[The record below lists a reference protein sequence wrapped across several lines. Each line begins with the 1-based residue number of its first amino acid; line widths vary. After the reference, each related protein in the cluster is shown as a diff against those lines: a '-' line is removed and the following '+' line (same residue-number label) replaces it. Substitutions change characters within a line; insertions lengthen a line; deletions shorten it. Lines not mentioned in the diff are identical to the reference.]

1 MTTMFPRLLVPP
13 KTSFFLLGA
22 RGTGKT
28 TWLKRHFANATR
40 FDLLDEARY
49 QRYLRDVSS
58 FQRELAA
65 VPDGSWVSIDEVQ
78 RLPALLNEVH
88 RTIEERHLR
97 FALTGS
103 SARKL
108 RRAGVNL
115 LAGRALRCTMYPLA
129 PEELGPSFDL
139 ERALQLGTLPIVWT
153 SEMPEATLGAYV
165 QLYLKEEIQG
175 EAIVRNLPGFARFLP
190 IAAICHGQLVN
201 AAGIARDAGIAR
213 TTVLEYLSIL
223 EDTLLAYRLPAFEA
237 KLRVRER
244 QHPKLFWVDPGIV
257 RAVARSRGAPSPEER
272 GRLFEGFV
280 YMLLR
285 LYMDLGKL
293 DIDEIAYWA
302 PGEAAKTEVDF
313 VLVQGLK
320 RWAIEVKTTQ
330 RVHETHFA
338 GLRAIASLSGLE
350 RRVLLHLGDENGRT
364 GDGIEV
370 WTFGRFCQALSEGS
384 LLG

>member
-1 MTTMFPRLLVPP
+1 MFPRLLTPP
-13 KTSFFLLGA
+13 RTSFFLLGP

-28 TWLKRHFANATR
+28 TWLKQHFASAMR

-49 QRYLRDVSS
+49 QRYLQDIGS
-58 FQRELAA
+58 FQRELAT
-65 VPDGSWVSIDEVQ
+65 VPDGSWVAIDEVQ

-88 RTIEERHLR
+88 RAIEERHLR

-129 PEELGPSFDL
+129 PGEMGSAFDL
-139 ERALQLGTLPIVWT
+139 DRALQLGTLPIVWT
-153 SEMPEATLGAYV
+153 SEMPEATLAAYV
-165 QLYLKEEIQG
+165 QLYLKEEVQG
-175 EAIVRNLPGFARFLP
+175 EALVRNLPGFSRFLP
-190 IAAICHGQLVN
+190 IAAICHGQLIN

-272 GRLFEGFV
+272 GRLFEGYV

-313 VLVQGLK
+313 VLVQGMK
-320 RWAIEVKTTQ
+320 RWAIEVRTAQ
-330 RVHETHFA
+330 RIHETHFS
-338 GLRAIASLSGLE
+338 GLRAIGNLSGLE
-350 RRVLLHLGDENGRT
+350 RRVLLHLGDEDGRT
-364 GDGIEV
+364 DDGIEI
-370 WTFGRFCQALSEGS
+370 WTFARFCQALSEGS
-384 LLG
+384 LIG

>member
-1 MTTMFPRLLVPP
+1 MFPRLLTPP
-13 KTSFFLLGA
+13 KTSFFLLGP

-28 TWLKRHFANATR
+28 TWLKQHFADTMR

-49 QRYLRDVSS
+49 QRYLQDIGS
-58 FQRELAA
+58 FQRELAT
-65 VPDGSWVSIDEVQ
+65 VPDGAWVTIDEVQ

-88 RTIEERHLR
+88 RAIEDRRLR

-129 PEELGPSFDL
+129 PEEMGQAFDL
-139 ERALQLGTLPIVWT
+139 ERALQIGTLPIVWT
-153 SEMPEATLGAYV
+153 SETPEATLAAYV
-165 QLYLKEEIQG
+165 QLYLKEEVQG
-175 EAIVRNLPGFARFLP
+175 EALVRNLPGFARFLP

-257 RAVARSRGAPSPEER
+257 RMVARSRGAPSPEER
-272 GRLFEGFV
+272 GHLFEGFV

-320 RWAIEVKTTQ
+320 RWAIEVKTSQ
-330 RVHETHFA
+330 RVHEAHFT
-338 GLRAIASLSGLE
+338 GLRAIEKLVGLE
-350 RRVLLHLGDENGRT
+350 RRILLHLGDENGRT
-364 GDGIEV
+364 DDGIEIL
-370 WTFGRFCQALSEGS
+370 TFGRFCQELSDGS
-384 LLG
+384 LIG